1 MLIKKFKKQ
10 ISTDETFKWQ
20 LMFFFLHAI
29 VFVLINIS
37 KRNIMVPNSLILLEW
52 KLLKVAM
59 NTANLQIIKYINKEL
74 FQLFNVCMVL
84 CVMFTYMYNYVCV
97 LR

>member
-1 MLIKKFKKQ
+1 
-10 ISTDETFKWQ
+10 
-20 LMFFFLHAI
+20 
-29 VFVLINIS
+29 
-37 KRNIMVPNSLILLEW
+37 
-52 KLLKVAM
+52 M